1 MQQLLLIDDD
11 VELCELLGTWLNHEG
26 YHVFFAHNTERAR
39 QMLRD
44 SASYDLVILDV
55 MLPDGNGLELLKE
68 LRESLPN
75 LPILMLSA
83 RGEPMDR
90 VLGLELGADD
100 YLAKPCDPR
109 ELTARLK
116 AIYRRVQPVTEVDQQ
131 PEQDWLEYGDLR
143 FQTSTGNV
151 LTRDQQNQLTV
162 SEGRLLVQLLS
173 RPGEVFSKEELFEQA
188 LEKKLTAF
196 DRSLDMHISNLRKKL
211 GNLADGSSRIQALR
225 GRGYFYVK
233 QTTPS

>member
-11 VELCELLGTWLNHEG
+11 VELCELLGAWLSQEG
-26 YHVFFAHNTERAR
+26 YQVFYAHSTQHAR
-39 QMLRD
+39 QLL
-44 SASYDLVILDV
+44 STEASYDLVILDV

-68 LRESLPN
+68 LREN
-75 LPILMLSA
+75 LPHLPVLMLSA

-109 ELTARLK
+109 ELSARLK
-116 AIYRRVQPVTEVDQQ
+116 AIYRRIQSTTEDNTKVL
-131 PEQDWLEYGDLR
+131 EDWLEYGDLR
-143 FQTSTGNV
+143 FQRSTGNV
-151 LTRDQQNQLTV
+151 LTFDQQNQLTV
-162 SEGRLLVQLLS
+162 SEGRLLDLLLS
-173 RPGEVFSKEELFEQA
+173 RPGEVWSKDELSEQA

-233 QTTPS
+233 Q

>member
-11 VELCELLGTWLNHEG
+11 VELCELLGAWLSQEG
-26 YHVFFAHNTERAR
+26 YQVFYAHSTQHAR
-39 QMLRD
+39 QLLRTE
-44 SASYDLVILDV
+44 ASYDLVILDV
-55 MLPDGNGLELLKE
+55 MLPDGNGLELLKD
-68 LRESLPN
+68 LREN
-75 LPILMLSA
+75 LPHLPVLMLSA

-109 ELTARLK
+109 ELSARLK
-116 AIYRRVQPVTEVDQQ
+116 AIYRRLQSTTEDNTKAL
-131 PEQDWLEYGDLR
+131 EDWLEYGDLR
-143 FQTSTGNV
+143 FQRSTGNV
-151 LTRDQQNQLTV
+151 LTFDQQNQLTV
-162 SEGRLLVQLLS
+162 SEGRLLDLLLS
-173 RPGEVFSKEELFEQA
+173 RPGEVWSKDELSEQA

-233 QTTPS
+233 Q

>member
-11 VELCELLGTWLNHEG
+11 VELCELLGAWLSQEG
-26 YHVFFAHNTERAR
+26 YQVFYAHSTQHAR
-39 QMLRD
+39 QLLRTE
-44 SASYDLVILDV
+44 ASYDLVILDV

-68 LRESLPN
+68 LREN
-75 LPILMLSA
+75 LPQLPVLMLSA

-109 ELTARLK
+109 ELSARLK
-116 AIYRRVQPVTEVDQQ
+116 AIYRRIQSTTEDNTKAL
-131 PEQDWLEYGDLR
+131 EDWLEYGDLR
-143 FQTSTGNV
+143 FQRSTGNV
-151 LTRDQQNQLTV
+151 LTFDQQNQLTV
-162 SEGRLLVQLLS
+162 SEGRLLDLLLS
-173 RPGEVFSKEELFEQA
+173 RPGEVWSKDELSEQA

-233 QTTPS
+233 Q

>member
-11 VELCELLGTWLNHEG
+11 VELCELLGAWLSQEG
-26 YHVFFAHNTERAR
+26 YQVFYAHSTQHAR
-39 QMLRD
+39 QLL
-44 SASYDLVILDV
+44 STEASYDLVILDV

-68 LRESLPN
+68 LREN
-75 LPILMLSA
+75 LPQLPVLMLSA

-109 ELTARLK
+109 ELSARLK
-116 AIYRRVQPVTEVDQQ
+116 AIYRRIQSTTEDNTKAL
-131 PEQDWLEYGDLR
+131 EDWLEYGDLR
-143 FQTSTGNV
+143 FQRSTGNV
-151 LTRDQQNQLTV
+151 LTFGQQNQLTV
-162 SEGRLLVQLLS
+162 SEGRLLALLLS
-173 RPGEVFSKEELFEQA
+173 RPGEVWSKDELSEQA

-233 QTTPS
+233 Q

>member
-11 VELCELLGTWLNHEG
+11 VELCELLGAWLSQEG
-26 YHVFFAHNTERAR
+26 YQVFYAHSTQHAR
-39 QMLRD
+39 QLL
-44 SASYDLVILDV
+44 STEASYDLVILDV

-68 LRESLPN
+68 LREN
-75 LPILMLSA
+75 LPQLPVLMLSA

-109 ELTARLK
+109 ELSARLK
-116 AIYRRVQPVTEVDQQ
+116 AIYRRIQSTTEDNTKVL
-131 PEQDWLEYGDLR
+131 EDWLEYGDLR
-143 FQTSTGNV
+143 FQRSTGNV
-151 LTRDQQNQLTV
+151 LTFGQQNQLTV
-162 SEGRLLVQLLS
+162 SEGRLLALLLS
-173 RPGEVFSKEELFEQA
+173 RPGEVWSKDEFSEQA

-233 QTTPS
+233 Q

>member
-11 VELCELLGTWLNHEG
+11 VELCELLGAWLSQEG
-26 YHVFFAHNTERAR
+26 YQVFYAHSTQHAR
-39 QMLRD
+39 QLL
-44 SASYDLVILDV
+44 STEASYDLVILDV

-68 LRESLPN
+68 LREN
-75 LPILMLSA
+75 LPQLPVLMLSA

-109 ELTARLK
+109 ELSARLK
-116 AIYRRVQPVTEVDQQ
+116 AIYRRIQSTTEDNTKVL
-131 PEQDWLEYGDLR
+131 EDWLEYGDLR
-143 FQTSTGNV
+143 FQRSTGNV
-151 LTRDQQNQLTV
+151 LTFGQQNQLTV
-162 SEGRLLVQLLS
+162 SEGRLLALLLS
-173 RPGEVFSKEELFEQA
+173 RPGEVWSKDELSEQA

-233 QTTPS
+233 Q

>member
-11 VELCELLGTWLNHEG
+11 VELCELLGAWLSQEG
-26 YHVFFAHNTERAR
+26 YQVFYAHNTQHAR
-39 QMLRD
+39 QLL
-44 SASYDLVILDV
+44 STEASYDLVILDV

-68 LRESLPN
+68 LREN
-75 LPILMLSA
+75 LPQLPVLMLSA

-109 ELTARLK
+109 ELSARLK
-116 AIYRRVQPVTEVDQQ
+116 AIYRRIQSTTEDNTKAL
-131 PEQDWLEYGDLR
+131 EDWLEYGDLR
-143 FQTSTGNV
+143 FQRSTGNV
-151 LTRDQQNQLTV
+151 LTFDQQNQLTV
-162 SEGRLLVQLLS
+162 SEGRLLDLLLS
-173 RPGEVFSKEELFEQA
+173 RPGEVWSKDELSEQA

-233 QTTPS
+233 Q

>member
-11 VELCELLGTWLNHEG
+11 VELCELLGAWLSQEG
-26 YHVFFAHNTERAR
+26 YQVFYAHSTQHAR
-39 QMLRD
+39 QLL
-44 SASYDLVILDV
+44 STEASYDLVILDV

-68 LRESLPN
+68 LREN
-75 LPILMLSA
+75 LPHLPVLMLSA

-109 ELTARLK
+109 ELSARLK
-116 AIYRRVQPVTEVDQQ
+116 AIYRRIQSTTEDNTKAL
-131 PEQDWLEYGDLR
+131 EDWLEYGDLR
-143 FQTSTGNV
+143 FQRSTGNV
-151 LTRDQQNQLTV
+151 LTFDQQNQLTV
-162 SEGRLLVQLLS
+162 SEGRLLDLLLS
-173 RPGEVFSKEELFEQA
+173 RPGEVWSKDELSEQA

-233 QTTPS
+233 Q

>member
-11 VELCELLGTWLNHEG
+11 VELCELLGAWLSQEG
-26 YHVFFAHNTERAR
+26 YQVFYAHSTQHAR
-39 QMLRD
+39 QLL
-44 SASYDLVILDV
+44 STEASYDLVILDV

-68 LRESLPN
+68 LREKLPH
-75 LPILMLSA
+75 LPVLMLSA

-109 ELTARLK
+109 ELSARLK
-116 AIYRRVQPVTEVDQQ
+116 AIYRRIQSTTEDNTKVL
-131 PEQDWLEYGDLR
+131 EDWLEYGDLR
-143 FQTSTGNV
+143 FQRSTGNV
-151 LTRDQQNQLTV
+151 LTFDQQNQLTV
-162 SEGRLLVQLLS
+162 SEGRLLALLLS
-173 RPGEVFSKEELFEQA
+173 RPGEVWSKDELSEQA

-233 QTTPS
+233 Q

>member
-11 VELCELLGTWLNHEG
+11 VELCELLGAWLSQEG
-26 YHVFFAHNTERAR
+26 YQVFYAHSTQHAR
-39 QMLRD
+39 QLL
-44 SASYDLVILDV
+44 STEASYDLVILDV
-55 MLPDGNGLELLKE
+55 MLPDGNGLELLKD
-68 LRESLPN
+68 LREN
-75 LPILMLSA
+75 LPHLPVLMLSA

-109 ELTARLK
+109 ELSARLK
-116 AIYRRVQPVTEVDQQ
+116 AIYRRIQSTTEDNTKAL
-131 PEQDWLEYGDLR
+131 EDWLEYGDLR
-143 FQTSTGNV
+143 FQRSTGNV
-151 LTRDQQNQLTV
+151 LTFDQQNQLTV
-162 SEGRLLVQLLS
+162 SEGRLLDLLLS
-173 RPGEVFSKEELFEQA
+173 RPGEVWSKDELSEQA

-233 QTTPS
+233 Q

>member
-11 VELCELLGTWLNHEG
+11 VELCELLGAWLSQEG
-26 YHVFFAHNTERAR
+26 YQVFYAHSTQHAR
-39 QMLRD
+39 QLL
-44 SASYDLVILDV
+44 STEASYDLVILDV

-68 LRESLPN
+68 LREN
-75 LPILMLSA
+75 LPQLPVLMLSA

-109 ELTARLK
+109 ELSARLK
-116 AIYRRVQPVTEVDQQ
+116 AIYRRIQSTTEDN
-131 PEQDWLEYGDLR
+131 EDWLEYGDLR
-143 FQTSTGNV
+143 FQRSTGNV
-151 LTRDQQNQLTV
+151 LTFDQQNQLTV
-162 SEGRLLVQLLS
+162 SEGRLLDLLLS
-173 RPGEVFSKEELFEQA
+173 RPGEVWSKDELSEQA

-233 QTTPS
+233 Q

>member
-11 VELCELLGTWLNHEG
+11 VELCELLGAWLSQEG
-26 YHVFFAHNTERAR
+26 YQVFYAHSTQHAR
-39 QMLRD
+39 QLL
-44 SASYDLVILDV
+44 STEASYDLVILDV

-68 LRESLPN
+68 LREN
-75 LPILMLSA
+75 LPQLPVLMLSA

-109 ELTARLK
+109 ELSARLK
-116 AIYRRVQPVTEVDQQ
+116 AIYRRIQSTTEDNTKAQ
-131 PEQDWLEYGDLR
+131 EDWLEYGDLR
-143 FQTSTGNV
+143 FQRSTGNV
-151 LTRDQQNQLTV
+151 LTFDQQNQLTV
-162 SEGRLLVQLLS
+162 SEGRLLDLLLS
-173 RPGEVFSKEELFEQA
+173 RPGEVWSKDELSEQA

-233 QTTPS
+233 Q

>member
-11 VELCELLGTWLNHEG
+11 VELCELLGAWLSQEG
-26 YHVFFAHNTERAR
+26 YQVFYAHSTQHAR
-39 QMLRD
+39 QLL
-44 SASYDLVILDV
+44 STEASYDLVILDV

-68 LRESLPN
+68 LREN
-75 LPILMLSA
+75 LPQLPVLMLSA

-109 ELTARLK
+109 ELSARLK
-116 AIYRRVQPVTEVDQQ
+116 AIYRRIQSTTEDNTKVL
-131 PEQDWLEYGDLR
+131 EDWLEYGDLR
-143 FQTSTGNV
+143 FQRSTGNV
-151 LTRDQQNQLTV
+151 LTFGQQNQLTV
-162 SEGRLLVQLLS
+162 SEGRLLDLLLS
-173 RPGEVFSKEELFEQA
+173 RPGEVWSKDELSEQA

-233 QTTPS
+233 Q

>member
-11 VELCELLGTWLNHEG
+11 VELCELLGAWLSQEG
-26 YHVFFAHNTERAR
+26 YQVFYAHSTQHAR
-39 QMLRD
+39 QLL
-44 SASYDLVILDV
+44 STEASYDLVILDV

-68 LRESLPN
+68 LREN
-75 LPILMLSA
+75 LPQLPVLMLSA

-109 ELTARLK
+109 ELSARLK
-116 AIYRRVQPVTEVDQQ
+116 AIYRRIQSTTEDNTKAL
-131 PEQDWLEYGDLR
+131 EDWLEYGDLR
-143 FQTSTGNV
+143 FQRSTGNV
-151 LTRDQQNQLTV
+151 LTFDQQNQLTV
-162 SEGRLLVQLLS
+162 SEGRLLDLLLS
-173 RPGEVFSKEELFEQA
+173 RPGEVWSKDELSEQA

-233 QTTPS
+233 Q

>member
-11 VELCELLGTWLNHEG
+11 VELCELLGAWLSQEG
-26 YHVFFAHNTERAR
+26 YQVFYAHSTQHAR
-39 QMLRD
+39 QLL
-44 SASYDLVILDV
+44 STEASYDLVILDV

-68 LRESLPN
+68 LREN
-75 LPILMLSA
+75 LPHLPVLMLSA

-109 ELTARLK
+109 ELSARLK
-116 AIYRRVQPVTEVDQQ
+116 AIYRRIQSTTEDNTKVL
-131 PEQDWLEYGDLR
+131 EDWLEYGDLR
-143 FQTSTGNV
+143 FQRSTGNV
-151 LTRDQQNQLTV
+151 LTFDQQNQLTV
-162 SEGRLLVQLLS
+162 SEGRLLALLLS
-173 RPGEVFSKEELFEQA
+173 RPGEVWSKDELSEQA

-233 QTTPS
+233 Q

>member
-11 VELCELLGTWLNHEG
+11 VELCELLGAWLSQEG
-26 YHVFFAHNTERAR
+26 YQVFYAHSTQHAR
-39 QMLRD
+39 QLL
-44 SASYDLVILDV
+44 STEASYDLVILDV

-68 LRESLPN
+68 LREN
-75 LPILMLSA
+75 LPQLPVLMLSA

-109 ELTARLK
+109 ELSARLK
-116 AIYRRVQPVTEVDQQ
+116 AIYRRLQSTTEDNTKAL
-131 PEQDWLEYGDLR
+131 EDWLEYGDLR
-143 FQTSTGNV
+143 FQRSTGNV
-151 LTRDQQNQLTV
+151 LTFDQQNQLTV
-162 SEGRLLVQLLS
+162 SEGRLLDLLLS
-173 RPGEVFSKEELFEQA
+173 RPGEVWSKDELSEQA

-233 QTTPS
+233 Q